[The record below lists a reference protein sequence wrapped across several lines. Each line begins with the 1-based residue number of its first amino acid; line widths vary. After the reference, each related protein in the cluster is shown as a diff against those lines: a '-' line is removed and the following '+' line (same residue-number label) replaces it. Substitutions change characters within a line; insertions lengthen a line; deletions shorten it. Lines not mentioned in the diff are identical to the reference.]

1 MSVVSGSFTF
11 DRSPVS
17 RNAESA
23 EANFMKRIWP
33 KLAILALLCLPVPSL
48 ADGSMA
54 ASVRNCTW
62 CHGTGAQ
69 GYTVA
74 PRLAGQRAQYIE
86 SQLRGYAAHFR
97 DGPFSRQYM
106 WGAAANLRSETVRD
120 LAEYFASLPAKSAHD
135 GRLELADRGQSI
147 YLQGIPEANVVACLA
162 CHGPAGQGARE
173 IPRLG
178 GMSYFYLKRRLQEW
192 GKGYHSTPGSPMPV
206 VASTLGPDEI
216 EALASYLSFV
226 R

>member
-1 MSVVSGSFTF
+1 
-11 DRSPVS
+11 
-17 RNAESA
+17 
-23 EANFMKRIWP
+23 MKRVWP
-33 KLAILALLCLPVPSL
+33 KLVILAILCSPVPSW
-48 ADGSMA
+48 AGSSVA

-74 PRLAGQRAQYIE
+74 PRLAGQRSLYIE
-86 SQLRGYAAHFR
+86 SQLRGYAAHIR
-97 DGPFSRQYM
+97 DNPLSKQYM
-106 WGAAANLRSETVRD
+106 WSAAANLRTDTVRD
-120 LAEYFASLPAKSAHD
+120 LADYFASLPPKTAHD
-135 GRLELADRGQSI
+135 GHWALAERGQAI
-147 YLQGIPEANVVACLA
+147 YLQGIPEANIVACLA
-162 CHGPAGQGARE
+162 CHGPAGQGVRE

-192 GKGYHSTPGSPMPV
+192 GQGYHSAVGSPMPL
-206 VASTLGPDEI
+206 VASTLGPDEV

>member
-1 MSVVSGSFTF
+1 
-11 DRSPVS
+11 
-17 RNAESA
+17 
-23 EANFMKRIWP
+23 
-33 KLAILALLCLPVPSL
+33 
-48 ADGSMA
+48 MA

-74 PRLAGQRAQYIE
+74 PRLAGQRALYIE
-86 SQLRGYAAHFR
+86 AQLRGYAAHIR
-97 DGPFSRQYM
+97 DNPLSKQYM
-106 WGAAANLRSETVRD
+106 WSAAANLPTDTVRE
-120 LAEYFASLPAKSAHD
+120 LADYFASLPPKAAND
-135 GRLELADRGQSI
+135 GRRTFAERGQAI
-147 YLQGIPEANVVACLA
+147 YLQGIPQANIAACLA
-162 CHGPAGQGARE
+162 CHGPAGQGVRE

-178 GMSYFYLKRRLQEW
+178 GLSYFYLRRRLQEW
-192 GKGYHSTPGSPMPV
+192 GQGYHSASMSPMPL

>member
-1 MSVVSGSFTF
+1 LHFAGFNECRKS
-11 DRSPVS
+11 
-17 RNAESA
+17 
-23 EANFMKRIWP
+23 EADFMKRIWP
-33 KLAILALLCLPVPSL
+33 KLAMLAILCLPVPARAGS
-48 ADGSMA
+48 SMA

-74 PRLAGQRAQYIE
+74 PRLAGQRALYIE

-97 DGPFSRQYM
+97 DNPFSRQYM
-106 WGAAANLRSETVRD
+106 WGAAANLRTDTARD
-120 LAEYFASLPAKSAHD
+120 LADYFASLPPKSAND
-135 GRLELADRGQSI
+135 GHRALADRGQSI
-147 YLQGIPEANVVACLA
+147 YLQGIPEANVVACIA
-162 CHGPAGQGARE
+162 CHGPGGQGVRD

-192 GKGYHSTPGSPMPV
+192 GQGYHSTPGSPMPL
-206 VASTLGPDEI
+206 VASTLSPDEI

-226 R
+226 N